1 MANRFAIAM
10 PSQRLSS
17 VATHAV
23 ATHASSPPRVA
34 TAAAAAAASDQAGDD
49 IVAPLLEHVN
59 FGRLYV
65 CCIRY
70 TLPAHR
76 RLTGF

>member
-1 MANRFAIAM
+1 MANIAIAM
-10 PSQRLSS
+10 PSQRLSR
-17 VATHAV
+17 VATHVA
-23 ATHASSPPRVA
+23 ATHAGSLPRVA
-34 TAAAAAAASDQAGDD
+34 TAAAAAASDQAGDD
-49 IVAPLLEHVN
+49 VVAALLEQVN

-70 TLPAHR
+70 VLPAHR